1 MEDLVKPKLK
11 VIKMQ
16 PKQADSEE
24 DVPYVS
30 AEIAPLFEYLGN
42 FIEKYGCS
50 EMQIIVLDG
59 DMNAEIIGT
68 IDRSTTM
75 LGALNQAIYRYT
87 SELKNALADLAKA
100 QKEMLGRGV
109 SLKDVAE
116 STIVNAE
123 YKEVE

>member
-75 LGALNQAIYRYT
+75 LGALNQAVYRYT
-87 SELKNALADLAKA
+87 YEMENELDD
-100 QKEMLGRGV
+100 E
-109 SLKDVAE
+109 E
-116 STIVNAE
+116 
-123 YKEVE
+123 